1 VEDARAALPDVETLL
16 SLDELQ
22 VRLFVFPIPEI
33 EQGRNEEGA
42 DEQEAAESILNPRTV
57 DYYGAASLDAYT
69 LAENKSSF
77 RKCRLL
83 PRVMRDVSSIRPQT
97 TIFGCESVLPIYV
110 SPASNALLGHPEG
123 ELNITRGVS
132 HTPHSHGASM

>member
-1 VEDARAALPDVETLL
+1 MD
-16 SLDELQ
+16 
-22 VRLFVFPIPEI
+22 
-33 EQGRNEEGA
+33 GA
-42 DEQEAAESILNPRTV
+42 NKQEAAESILNPRTV

-69 LAENKSSF
+69 LAENKTSF

-97 TIFGCESVLPIYV
+97 TIFGCESALPIYV
-110 SPASNALLGHPEG
+110 SPASNALLGHPDG

-132 HTPHSHGASM
+132 QSHTHLSKFLGG

>member
-1 VEDARAALPDVETLL
+1 MPK
-16 SLDELQ
+16 
-22 VRLFVFPIPEI
+22 I
-33 EQGRNEEGA
+33 EKQSNEEGA
-42 DEQEAAESILNPRTV
+42 NKQEAAESILNPRTV

-69 LAENKSSF
+69 LAENRSSF

-97 TIFGCESVLPIYV
+97 TIFGCESALPIYV

-132 HTPHSHGASM
+132 SSQTRLPQFREAND

>member
-1 VEDARAALPDVETLL
+1 M
-16 SLDELQ
+16 SLFS
-22 VRLFVFPIPEI
+22 VRSLILK
-33 EQGRNEEGA
+33 GTSEGEA
-42 DEQEAAESILNPRTV
+42 NEQEAAESILIPRTV

-97 TIFGCESVLPIYV
+97 TIFGCESALPIYV

-132 HTPHSHGASM
+132 SSLLAPKALVSQVCERLMIRRLGLE